1 MVSKITRVAI
11 FFAVLSCGAA
21 SCHRAS
27 AASPVLPMPAT
38 DEAVAP
44 GSALRTAVVAGGCFW
59 GIQDVFQHV
68 KGVVSATSGYAG
80 GTAATAH
87 YEIVS
92 SGTTEHAESVQ
103 VTYDPTKITY
113 GQLLRVFLTVG
124 HDPTELNRQG
134 PDTGVQYRSVIF
146 YRDAEQQ
153 RVAEAYLAQL
163 RDAKAF
169 PRPIVTR
176 VTPLTAFYEAEGY
189 HQDYARRHPSDLY
202 IVYNDAPKV
211 AHLQKEFPELYR

>member
-1 MVSKITRVAI
+1 MVSKTTRVAI
-11 FFAVLSCGAA
+11 FFAVLAA
-21 SCHRAS
+21 AAAGCHMAS
-27 AASPVLPMPAT
+27 AASTVLPLPAT
-38 DEAVAP
+38 DEAAAP
-44 GSALRTAVVAGGCFW
+44 GAGLRTAVVAGGCFW

-113 GQLLRVFLTVG
+113 GQLLRVFFTVG

-134 PDTGVQYRSVIF
+134 PDNGVQYRSVIF

-163 RDAKAF
+163 REAKAF

-176 VTPLTAFYEAEGY
+176 VTPLKAFYEAEGY
-189 HQDYARRHPSDLY
+189 HQDYARRHPNDLY
-202 IVYNDAPKV
+202 IVYVDAPKV
-211 AHLQKEFPELYR
+211 EHLQKQFPELYR

>member
-1 MVSKITRVAI
+1 MVIKFIRAILLSAVA
-11 FFAVLSCGAA
+11 VGAIG
-21 SCHRAS
+21 CHLAS

-38 DEAVAP
+38 DETVAP
-44 GSALRTAVVAGGCFW
+44 GAGVRTAVIAGGCFW

-68 KGVVSATSGYAG
+68 KGVVSATSGYSG

-92 SGTTEHAESVQ
+92 SGTTEHAESVK

-113 GQLLRVFLTVG
+113 GQLLRVFLAVG
-124 HDPTELNRQG
+124 ADPTELDRQG

-146 YRDAEQQ
+146 YRDTEQQ

-163 RDAKAF
+163 RDAKIF

-176 VTPLTAFYEAEGY
+176 VTPFKAFYDAESY
-189 HQDYARRHPSDLY
+189 HQDYARRHPHDLY

-211 AHLQKEFPELYR
+211 THLQQEFPELYR